1 MHRFQS
7 QSTITRFRLA
17 SFLLCLKL
25 LLIPGILGLL
35 AYSIVESD
43 HKLTYI
49 ALGAAGGTLMLA
61 VLQFLLAGRARCPL
75 CMTPVLASKGCSK
88 HRNARTFFG
97 SYRLRVALAVL
108 FKGSF
113 KCPYCNEPSVMEIR
127 VRHGQARGR

>member
-35 AYSIVESD
+35 AYSIIESN
-43 HKLTYI
+43 HELTYI
-49 ALGAAGGTLMLA
+49 ALGAGGGTLMLTI
-61 VLQFLLAGRARCPL
+61 LQFLLAARARCPL
-75 CMTPVLASKGCSK
+75 CMTPVLGGKGCSK
-88 HRNARTFFG
+88 HRNARTFLG
-97 SYRLRVALAVL
+97 SYRLRVALAVI

-113 KCPYCNEPSVMEIR
+113 KCPYCHEPSVLELR
-127 VRHGQARGR
+127 SRHGQARGR